1 MPTAAEFVK
10 SNGLAAFGEVFIDP
24 VVSATVFAESATR
37 WSGIRDSRDQRAT
50 KPAYLFL

>member
-24 VVSATVFAESATR
+24 VVSADVAAKTR
-37 WSGIRDSRDQRAT
+37 LAFPGRVGFHGFID
-50 KPAYLFL
+50 F